1 MLQASRYSVLPMA
14 GAKLLSYLTLPI
26 VQSPMAGV
34 QDHALAISVA
44 LAGGLGSLPCAL
56 LSHKAMQDQV
66 SQFRAA
72 VDAPLNTNFFCHTV
86 SKPDPQSEAIW
97 REILQPY
104 FSEYGIDPSDI
115 AEGAARKTFSHDEVD
130 VLEGIRPEV
139 VSFHF
144 GLPDAALLQRVKSWG
159 ATIMSSATT
168 VKEALWLEA
177 RGADV
182 IIAQGVEAGGH
193 RGMFLSEDIST
204 QLGSFSLLPQIVQR
218 VTVPVIAAGGIA
230 TPAGVAAALSLGASA
245 VQLGTVY
252 LLCDETRTT
261 AIHRAAIRSEACE
274 HTALTNVF
282 SGRPA
287 RSIVNRVVSELGP
300 INSAA
305 PSFPHAATAITAL
318 RTKAEAVGR
327 DDFSSL
333 WCGQNASACREI
345 SAFEMTRYLASELKL
360 G

>member
-1 MLQASRYSVLPMA
+1 MRHT
-14 GAKLLSYLTLPI
+14 KLLSRLALPI
-26 VQSPMAGV
+26 IQAPMAGV
-34 QDHALAISVA
+34 QDQALAIAVA
-44 LAGGLGSLPCAL
+44 RAGGLGSLPCAL
-56 LSHKAMQDQV
+56 LSHAAMQ
-66 SQFRAA
+66 SQISKFRAA
-72 VDAPLNTNFFCHTV
+72 VDGPLNTNFFCHSV
-86 SKPDPQSEAIW
+86 SKPDPQREAVW

-104 FSEYGIDPSDI
+104 FSEYDIDPNDI
-115 AEGAARKTFSHDEVD
+115 APAPVRKAFSHDEVD
-130 VLEGIRPEV
+130 VLESIRPEV

-159 ATIMSSATT
+159 ATVMSSATT

-182 IIAQGVEAGGH
+182 IIAQGIEAGGH
-193 RGMFLSEDIST
+193 RGMFLSDDIT
-204 QLGSFSLLPQIVQR
+204 LQVGSFSLVAQILQR
-218 VTVPVIAAGGIA
+218 VKIPVIAAGGIS
-230 TPAGVAAALSLGASA
+230 TPAGVSAALALGASA
-245 VQLGTVY
+245 VQLGTAY

-261 AIHRAAIRSEACE
+261 AIHRAAICSEACE

-300 INSAA
+300 LNSAA
-305 PSFPHAATAITAL
+305 PTFPHAATAITAL
-318 RTKAEAVGR
+318 RKKAEEGGLP
-327 DDFSSL
+327 DFSPL
-333 WCGQNASACREI
+333 WCGQNASGCREI